1 MKTYPIVRLP
11 DDEAY
16 RWWKLYPDTIVI
28 QYGEGLYTLDPHR

>member
-16 RWWKLYPDTIVI
+16 RWWKVTTTTQNSATRMP
-28 QYGEGLYTLDPHR
+28 